1 MGCNNSNAG
10 RGIMELTKEEK
21 IDIVNQ
27 HLKNVVINIYNL
39 NVLLIQES
47 ALDTPNQEAIDS
59 IQSQIDSAFK
69 KKVSLESKL
78 EELKEE

>member
-1 MGCNNSNAG
+1 MGRSNSNAG

>member
-1 MGCNNSNAG
+1 
-10 RGIMELTKEEK
+10 MELTKEEK

>member
-1 MGCNNSNAG
+1 MGRNNSNAG
-10 RGIMELTKEEK
+10 RGTIELTKEDK
-21 IDIVNQ
+21 AAIVNQ

>member
-1 MGCNNSNAG
+1 MGRNNSNAG

>member
-1 MGCNNSNAG
+1 
-10 RGIMELTKEEK
+10 MELTKEEK

-39 NVLLIQES
+39 NILLIQES
-47 ALDTPNQEAIDS
+47 ALDIPNQEAIDS
-59 IQSQIDSAFK
+59 IQLQIDSAFK
-69 KKVSLESKL
+69 KKISLESKL